1 MVGLFV
7 RLKIRLTRNRLR
19 RGGAWA
25 TLGFIGI
32 WLLALAAGLLFGFLS
47 AVIVHL
53 LGSAGAA
60 ASFTLAGLAWV
71 VGPVVAAALDETI
84 EPRRLELLPISA
96 REMVSGL
103 LAAALV
109 GPGAL
114 ITFLFVIGTMVTA
127 HPGWVAVVPALLVAA
142 TFVIWCLASS
152 RWATTLITDLL
163 TSRRARDVAVVAGAV
178 LLAAS
183 AAVPL
188 LLNGAGRDISASIRQ
203 LGRMGSFTPPGALGS
218 ALYSLAEGEWWAAGR
233 SWLYG
238 LAALAAVV
246 RGWNWSLARI
256 VTRAPG
262 AEGARGP
269 REAGRQ
275 LVPRLFRSLRP
286 SLGAMV
292 GKEFRSMRRDPRF
305 RSQAIGFALT
315 VALLGLGAG
324 RFLVGTEYGPFL
336 AVAVGWVA
344 ATLTGFNQFGLD
356 DRSFWGYVVTGVDLR
371 RVLEGKNLT
380 IALLGAPAIAA
391 LALAAGLLAG
401 DLRHVPAAVLAALAV
416 LAIWL
421 AVGNVVSILG
431 AFPLPESN
439 LFGHRNVSGSTFLAS
454 IAGLLVAGVL
464 TAPVVVSVVVPLVAW
479 GWWQGWLGAGVGAGV
494 GWLLYRLSLAV
505 SAGLLD
511 SRTPRLLEILD
522 HPAS

>member
-1 MVGLFV
+1 
-7 RLKIRLTRNRLR
+7 
-19 RGGAWA
+19 
-25 TLGFIGI
+25 
-32 WLLALAAGLLFGFLS
+32 
-47 AVIVHL
+47 
-53 LGSAGAA
+53 
-60 ASFTLAGLAWV
+60 
-71 VGPVVAAALDETI
+71 
-84 EPRRLELLPISA
+84 
-96 REMVSGL
+96 
-103 LAAALV
+103 
-109 GPGAL
+109 
-114 ITFLFVIGTMVTA
+114 
-127 HPGWVAVVPALLVAA
+127 
-142 TFVIWCLASS
+142 
-152 RWATTLITDLL
+152 
-163 TSRRARDVAVVAGAV
+163 
-178 LLAAS
+178 
-183 AAVPL
+183 
-188 LLNGAGRDISASIRQ
+188 
-203 LGRMGSFTPPGALGS
+203 
-218 ALYSLAEGEWWAAGR
+218 
-233 SWLYG
+233 
-238 LAALAAVV
+238 
-246 RGWNWSLARI
+246 
-256 VTRAPG
+256 
-262 AEGARGP
+262 
-269 REAGRQ
+269 
-275 LVPRLFRSLRP
+275 
-286 SLGAMV
+286 
-292 GKEFRSMRRDPRF
+292 MRRDPRF